1 MASGR
6 KLKEALD
13 FQLFKRAADSQLVW
27 MGDAYK
33 QLQSEDIGRDLQGVR
48 YLLKK
53 QEVSGSTTAISHNS
67 LPSQFSGNELNN
79 D

>member
-1 MASGR
+1 MASGQ

-13 FQLFKRAADSQLVW
+13 FQLFKRAADSQFVW
-27 MGDAYK
+27 MGDAEK

-53 QEVSGSTTAISHNS
+53 QEVSDSIPAVSQTTEVFISKKKRTTMM
-67 LPSQFSGNELNN
+67 
-79 D
+79 